1 MTEVETLWEEV
12 RELSLGNNT
21 RIERLDSPP
30 TPLQFLRDFVSQN
43 KPCIINNANL
53 HWPAL
58 SLWPQLSNL
67 SKILSSSP
75 VSLHLTPNGLADS
88 VVEHPSLDLLCFASA
103 HVERLPFDQA
113 LQRVLSNSSDSNVV
127 AYLQQQNDCF
137 RSEYSVLGCDCDE
150 HIPWATEALGCYPEA
165 VNLWIGNHFAETSFH
180 KDHYENIYAV
190 VSGQKHFLM
199 LPPTDV
205 HRMYIRQ
212 YPAAHYSYSQDGG
225 EFTLELEKPERYV
238 PWCSVNPY
246 PSPETRESEMA
257 KFPLFFNGPKPFEC
271 TVNAGE
277 ILYLPS
283 MWFHHVR
290 QSPDENGLTVAI
302 NYWYD
307 MQFDIKYAYFNFLQS
322 IHYKSPRDPT
332 LSEIECKDLGS
343 DASVHNLGDD
353 VHADT

>member
-1 MTEVETLWEEV
+1 
-12 RELSLGNNT
+12 
-21 RIERLDSPP
+21 
-30 TPLQFLRDFVSQN
+30 
-43 KPCIINNANL
+43 
-53 HWPAL
+53 
-58 SLWPQLSNL
+58 
-67 SKILSSSP
+67 
-75 VSLHLTPNGLADS
+75 
-88 VVEHPSLDLLCFASA
+88 
-103 HVERLPFDQA
+103 
-113 LQRVLSNSSDSNVV
+113 
-127 AYLQQQNDCF
+127 
-137 RSEYSVLGCDCDE
+137 
-150 HIPWATEALGCYPEA
+150 
-165 VNLWIGNHFAETSFH
+165 
-180 KDHYENIYAV
+180 
-190 VSGQKHFLM
+190 
-199 LPPTDV
+199 
-205 HRMYIRQ
+205 
-212 YPAAHYSYSQDGG
+212 
-225 EFTLELEKPERYV
+225 
-238 PWCSVNPY
+238 
-246 PSPETRESEMA
+246 MA